1 MRSVTV
7 VFKKKDL
14 LNRYPDIDLN
24 ERSAPFM
31 MFKSGA
37 KLYKG
42 NINGTYRIS
51 GYAQNGSDVSEAV
64 KELFNL
70 A

>member
-1 MRSVTV
+1 MRSITV

-14 LNRYPDIDLN
+14 LDRYPDIDLKK
-24 ERSAPFM
+24 RSAHLII
-31 MFKSGA
+31 FKSGA
-37 KLYKG
+37 RLYKN

-51 GYAQNGSDVSEAV
+51 GYAQNGSDVAEAV

>member
-14 LNRYPDIDLN
+14 LHRYPDIDLN
-24 ERSAPFM
+24 KRSMPFM

-37 KLYKG
+37 KLYHG
-42 NINGTYRIS
+42 NLKGTYRIS
-51 GYAQNGSDVSEAV
+51 GYAQNGSDVAEAI